1 MFATTHTHTDKHQS
15 VDLPGTELPEIHTQ
29 NTVIPVWQD
38 SHHLGGTKKTIAEG
52 LRGSGSAMRGTAGY
66 LCHFPYLT
74 RPLNPFKDVVIL
86 LEAEAATGRSFF
98 LCFRMDA

>member
-1 MFATTHTHTDKHQS
+1 MT
-15 VDLPGTELPEIHTQ
+15 
-29 NTVIPVWQD
+29 PVWQD
-38 SHHLGGTKKTIAEG
+38 SHHLGGTKKTITEG

-86 LEAEAATGRSFF
+86 LGTEAAMEGRFSCAFEWMPD
-98 LCFRMDA
+98 LMENRLVLFRL